1 MAFTPKTA
9 PFSGKINAVT
19 LGTGD
24 KAIVIGGQNVM
35 PFYTFDAAIEHAPKI
50 GIEISDL
57 ATQWDAPALKEFY
70 AGCTTMVDFA
80 KKAETMPG
88 ADFLCLHFES
98 ADPNGANR
106 SVADCVADAKAVA
119 EATTMPIVVMGCKNI
134 EKDGELF
141 SKIAEALQG
150 KNILVLSA
158 RNEDYKTVGASVALA
173 YGQKVGAET
182 ADDINLAKQLNIML
196 KGLSINPE
204 NIVMNIGTAAVGYGF
219 EYVAS
224 TLDRVRLAALAQSDA
239 DLQMPIM
246 SPVSPD
252 AGSRISN
259 IDLAAANDA
268 ICIALCSA
276 DGIAKDNEERMK
288 HCHNLLE
295 RGMSLGMDATD
306 LWFDPLFLV
315 VKGMQDKQMEVLEAI
330 KMFASEGLKS
340 TGGLSNNSN
349 GAPKTLRPIMDS
361 ALVAMAMMQGLTSAI
376 VNPCDLRLMETIKS
390 CDIFKNHVLYSDSYL
405 DL

>member
-1 MAFTPKTA
+1 MGLGKKTIDDENYAGHYFLNANA
-9 PFSGKINAVT
+9 PEKSRPAVKVA
-19 LGTGD
+19 D
-24 KAIVIGGQNVM
+24 GGEL
-35 PFYTFDAAIEHAPKI
+35 FDAMD
-50 GIEISDL
+50 S
-57 ATQWDAPALKEFY
+57 KEFY

-119 EATTMPIVVMGCKNI
+119 DAVAMPIVIMGCKNI

-158 RNEDYKTVGASVALA
+158 RSEDYKTVGASVALA

-196 KGLSINPE
+196 KGLTVSPAS
-204 NIVMNIGTAAVGYGF
+204 IVMNVGTAAVGYGY

-252 AGSRISN
+252 AWAVKESTASEEDEPEWGSREERAIGMEVST
-259 IDLAAANDA
+259 AAANLTGGADA
-268 ICIALCSA
+268 VIMRHPAAVATIKKF
-276 DGIAKDNEERMK
+276 I
-288 HCHNLLE
+288 
-295 RGMSLGMDATD
+295 TD
-306 LWFDPLFLV
+306 LV
-315 VKGMQDKQMEVLEAI
+315 
-330 KMFASEGLKS
+330 
-340 TGGLSNNSN
+340 
-349 GAPKTLRPIMDS
+349 
-361 ALVAMAMMQGLTSAI
+361 
-376 VNPCDLRLMETIKS
+376 
-390 CDIFKNHVLYSDSYL
+390 
-405 DL
+405 